1 MKTERMVLILL
12 AGGLLAGACTT
23 VLAQAE
29 QVKIRAK
36 ELKKQVEK
44 GSTTNA
50 PAKPKPGK

>member
-44 GSTTNA
+44 GNTTNA
-50 PAKPKPGK
+50 PAKPKPAK